1 MTVTTLAQAN
11 WDRLGPSLADA
22 IVDTLIMVST
32 TLIVSG
38 ILGLGLGMLLY
49 TPRTGG
55 ILQNRFVYFIV
66 NLLVNF
72 VRPIPFIILLA
83 FAQPLTVIVM
93 GGSIGRGPATFVMVI
108 AATFSVARV
117 VEQNLVSI
125 DPGVIEAARS
135 MGASPWKIIT
145 SVIVP
150 EALGPLILGY
160 TFLFIAIVDM
170 SAMAGYVGGGGLGD
184 FAIVY
189 GYRAFE
195 WEVTVV
201 ATLII
206 IVLVQAVQG
215 SDPAA
220 IVADLADMEQRLA
233 PRVKDIDYG
242 VPGQGETTELDEA
255 FYEYPLESVGRFMR
269 SPDLARAEDT
279 PLSESEADVEKPK
292 RHARNIKRRK
302 ETER

>member
-1 MTVTTLAQAN
+1 MNVNYLAAAD
-11 WDRLGPSLADA
+11 WDRLGGSLVDA

-32 TLIVSG
+32 TLVVAG
-38 ILGLGLGMLLY
+38 ILGLGLGILLY
-49 TPRTGG
+49 TARPGG
-55 ILQNRFVYFIV
+55 ILQNKAVYLVV
-66 NLLVNF
+66 NLLVNI
-72 VRPIPFIILLA
+72 VRPIPFSILLA
-83 FAQPLTVIVM
+83 FAQPLTVAVM
-93 GGSIGRGPATFVMVI
+93 GGSIGREPATFVMVI

-117 VEQNLVSI
+117 VEQNLVAI
-125 DPGVIEAARS
+125 DPGVIEAARA

-145 SVIVP
+145 SVIIP

-206 IVLVQAVQG
+206 IVLVQAAQFFGNWLSSKV
-215 SDPAA
+215 
-220 IVADLADMEQRLA
+220 
-233 PRVKDIDYG
+233 
-242 VPGQGETTELDEA
+242 
-255 FYEYPLESVGRFMR
+255 MR
-269 SPDLARAEDT
+269 R
-279 PLSESEADVEKPK
+279 
-292 RHARNIKRRK
+292 
-302 ETER
+302 